1 MVLALAALDA
11 AVGVFLVVDGARSD
25 SAGSR
30 HVGAALLLCAAMLG
44 AVPWLTEAPGVAV
57 QVPSSRI

>member
-1 MVLALAALDA
+1 LAILDA
-11 AVGVFLVVDGARSD
+11 AVGIALVVDGVRSA

-44 AVPWLTEAPGVAV
+44 SLPWLTEAPAV
-57 QVPSSRI
+57 PPMVYFGRV